1 MEQAVQFATGLASDA
16 TVPRRA
22 RRIDACDE
30 APSWACAEWRDE
42 LRAVEVIDF
51 DDFVSGGAVGVLG
64 VVRDH
69 W

>member
-1 MEQAVQFATGLASDA
+1 MHVM
-16 TVPRRA
+16 RR
-22 RRIDACDE
+22 RVGG
-30 APSWACAEWRDE
+30 APNGEMSFG
-42 LRAVEVIDF
+42 AVEVIDF